1 MPVHGVARS
10 RTSEFVEVRF
20 RSEYRIEIMNI
31 GPAEIL
37 VILFVALLV
46 FGPHRLPEVGRQ
58 VGSAMRQLR
67 QIQDTV
73 RGELDSVLN
82 PDVGPS
88 FDQTEPPAEP
98 DPDPF
103 PEPGDHT
110 IATQTGSAEIA
121 GPGEVERAAPDG
133 EDLTGEADP
142 RFAGPTDSFI

>member
-1 MPVHGVARS
+1 
-10 RTSEFVEVRF
+10 
-20 RSEYRIEIMNI
+20 MNI

-46 FGPHRLPEVGRQ
+46 FGPHRLPEVARQ

-82 PDVGPS
+82 PDVSPS
-88 FDQTEPPAEP
+88 FDQTEPPADP

-110 IATQTGSAEIA
+110 AIATRTGSHEIA
-121 GPGEVERAAPDG
+121 GPDDGASPPPAA
-133 EDLTGEADP
+133 DLAADEPDP

>member
-1 MPVHGVARS
+1 
-10 RTSEFVEVRF
+10 
-20 RSEYRIEIMNI
+20 MNI

-46 FGPHRLPEVGRQ
+46 FGPHRLPEVARQ
-58 VGSAMRQLR
+58 VGGAMRQLR

-82 PDVGPS
+82 PDTTPS
-88 FDQTEPPAEP
+88 FDQTEPPEVP

-103 PEPGDHT
+103 PEPGDHAA
-110 IATQTGSAEIA
+110 IATQTGSPEIA
-121 GPGEVERAAPDG
+121 GPDDRFSPNP
-133 EDLTGEADP
+133 ADELDADADS

>member
-1 MPVHGVARS
+1 
-10 RTSEFVEVRF
+10 
-20 RSEYRIEIMNI
+20 MNI

-46 FGPHRLPEVGRQ
+46 FGPHRLPEVARQ
-58 VGSAMRQLR
+58 VGTAMRHLR

-82 PDVGPS
+82 PDVTPS
-88 FDQTEPPAEP
+88 FDQTEPPDDP

-110 IATQTGSAEIA
+110 AIATRTGSHEIS
-121 GPGEVERAAPDG
+121 GPDDDAAPPADTERAADEP
-133 EDLTGEADP
+133 DP

>member
-1 MPVHGVARS
+1 
-10 RTSEFVEVRF
+10 
-20 RSEYRIEIMNI
+20 MNI

-82 PDVGPS
+82 PDISPS
-88 FDQTEPPAEP
+88 FDQTEPPAADP

-110 IATQTGSAEIA
+110 AITTQTGSPEIT
-121 GPGEVERAAPDG
+121 GPDDVAPTTPSGDG
-133 EDLTGEADP
+133 DPDEPDP

>member
-1 MPVHGVARS
+1 
-10 RTSEFVEVRF
+10 
-20 RSEYRIEIMNI
+20 MNI

-46 FGPHRLPEVGRQ
+46 FGPHRLPEVARQ
-58 VGSAMRQLR
+58 VGGAMRQLR

-82 PDVGPS
+82 PDTTPS
-88 FDQTEPPAEP
+88 FEQNPDTTPSFEQTEPPAVP

-110 IATQTGSAEIA
+110 AIATQTGSREIV
-121 GPGEVERAAPDG
+121 GPDDPSSPTDANGPS
-133 EDLTGEADP
+133 ADADS
-142 RFAGPTDSFI
+142 RFAGPTGSFS

>member
-1 MPVHGVARS
+1 
-10 RTSEFVEVRF
+10 
-20 RSEYRIEIMNI
+20 MNI

-58 VGSAMRQLR
+58 VGAAMRQLR

-82 PDVGPS
+82 PDSITPS
-88 FDQTEPPAEP
+88 FDQTEPPADP
-98 DPDPF
+98 DPNPF

-110 IATQTGSAEIA
+110 AIATQTGSSEII
-121 GPGEVERAAPDG
+121 GPDDVATPASPEAPSD
-133 EDLTGEADP
+133 DVDSP
-142 RFAGPTDSFI
+142 FAGPSGSFS